1 MKKFSK
7 MLVIVMILLL
17 VFSMTTGCGSKSA
30 NTSDEE
36 SSTASNA
43 EKPKISAILMALNSD
58 YWHMV
63 EAGVINGGK
72 ELGADI
78 AVMGPTN
85 EADVTGQI
93 AMIEDQ
99 ITAGAKGLII
109 APTDPKAILPA
120 LQKAKEKGI
129 PVVLIDS
136 DIAEDVQELRASFI
150 GTSEYEAGKEVGNY
164 LVENLK
170 AGSEVGIL
178 RGLAG
183 LPSHDARVNGCKEV
197 LEAAGFKVDSI
208 QPADSDR
215 GKAVNVT
222 ENMLESFPNISCIY
236 ATNDEMAL
244 GAYQAAEGRQ
254 RTDVFIVGFDGSP
267 DALKSILAGKLGG
280 SLAQKPVEMG
290 YKGVEAILQV
300 LDGKQ
305 LETRIFTSVQLIDK
319 SNVEEFQKNLQAEL
333 DKAKQ

>member
-7 MLVIVMILLL
+7 VLALVMVLLL
-17 VFSMTTGCGSKSA
+17 VFSVFAGCGSKPA
-30 NTSDEE
+30 ETSDG
-36 SSTASNA
+36 SDSTAAA
-43 EKPKISAILMALNSD
+43 EQPKISAILMALNSD

-63 EAGVINGGK
+63 EAGCINGGK
-72 ELGADI
+72 ELGADVT
-78 AVMGPTN
+78 VMGPTN

-120 LQKAKEKGI
+120 LQKAKDKGI

-136 DIAEDVQELRASFI
+136 DIAEDVQDLRASFI
-150 GTSEYEAGKEVGNY
+150 GTSEYEAGKEVGKY
-164 LVENLK
+164 LTEKLQPG
-170 AGSEVGIL
+170 ASVGML

-197 LEAAGFKVDSI
+197 LEAAGFKVVSV

-222 ENMLESFPNISCIY
+222 ENMLESFPEISCIY

-254 RTDVFIVGFDGSP
+254 RTDIFIVGFDGSP
-267 DALKSILAGKLGG
+267 DALKSIQAGKLGG
-280 SLAQKPVEMG
+280 SLAQKPIEMG
-290 YKGVEAILQV
+290 YKGVDAILQL

-305 LETRIFTSVQLIDK
+305 LETRIFTSVQLVDAT
-319 SNVEEFQKNLQAEL
+319 NVEEFQKNLNAEL
-333 DKAKQ
+333 EKAKQ